1 MPTKPRVQI
10 RHLEFRYPGSDFQ
23 LRVPDLSIAA
33 GERVALTGSSG
44 CGKTTLAHLAV
55 GIQVPDKG
63 EIFIDQTPVHQLNDT
78 RRRALRAARIG
89 FIFQEFELLDY
100 LRVEENILLPY
111 LINAA
116 LRLDQ
121 TAKARAI
128 DLATSLGIADKLKR
142 KPTELSQGEKQRVA
156 ICRALIN
163 QPGIVIADEPTGNLD
178 QENAALVMDMIQTHV
193 AAHQATLIMITHD
206 RSLLPR
212 FDREIDVATL

>member
-55 GIQVPDKG
+55 GIHVPDKG

>member
-1 MPTKPRVQI
+1 VPTNPRVQI

-33 GERVALTGSSG
+33 GERVALIGSSG

-63 EIFIDQTPVHQLNDT
+63 EILVDETPVHQLNDT
-78 RRRALRAARIG
+78 QRRALRAARIG

-111 LINAA
+111 LINAE

-121 TAKARAI
+121 TAKTRAK

-156 ICRALIN
+156 ICRALVN
-163 QPGIVIADEPTGNLD
+163 QPGLVIADEPTGNLD
-178 QENAALVMDMIQTHV
+178 QENTALVMDMIETHV

-212 FDREIDVATL
+212 FDREIDVAAL